1 MGLRYEWGV
10 WVLLFCLLCLLLC
23 LNSPKNSREFEVM
36 FSEADKNDDGK
47 IDFDEFVA
55 MMLPTATNLSP

>member
-10 WVLLFCLLCLLLC
+10 WVLLSCLLCLLLC

>member
-1 MGLRYEWGV
+1 M
-10 WVLLFCLLCLLLC
+10 LC